1 MYLVEIRETIFF
13 RHVLFCFK
21 VQEVSVGVN
30 KSDSYQIIQL
40 IDAYYVDMSI
50 NTPVPYLTKAIVVF
64 RGSLDFQKQSY
75 FDQSITSKTVK
86 RFFLSSTNNILIPQS
101 SLMRK
106 GAPNSI
112 HISLRIA
119 VSTQK

>member
-50 NTPVPYLTKAIVVF
+50 NTPVPY
-64 RGSLDFQKQSY
+64 
-75 FDQSITSKTVK
+75 
-86 RFFLSSTNNILIPQS
+86 
-101 SLMRK
+101 
-106 GAPNSI
+106 
-112 HISLRIA
+112 
-119 VSTQK
+119 